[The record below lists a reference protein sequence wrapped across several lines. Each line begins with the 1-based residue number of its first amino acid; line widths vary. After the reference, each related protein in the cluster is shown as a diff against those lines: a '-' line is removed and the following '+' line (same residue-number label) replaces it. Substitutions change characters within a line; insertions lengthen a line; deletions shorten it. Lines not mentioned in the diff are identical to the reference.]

1 MVNKLTLVLCV
12 TGAAAIVAAQDAAL
26 PSFEVAT
33 VKVNKSGDAA
43 QVIRRQPGGRVT
55 ATNMPVRTLITFA
68 YQLAQFQLVGGPSWI
83 ATDRFD
89 IVAKMEGEPP
99 PVAPGSG
106 PDQIMLATRTLLAD
120 RFGLKV
126 HRETR
131 EMDIYALVLAR
142 PGAGPGPG
150 LKPSTTDCAAL
161 GAARRGGPPPGPP
174 GPPPPGAPFCGIMG
188 GVGSIRFD
196 GFPLSQMATML
207 AGQAGRMVVDRT
219 GLTGNWSFTL
229 TYAPEQR
236 GAPPA
241 GATPPGAEQSIPDP
255 NAPSLFTALQEQL
268 GLKLESA
275 KGPVEVVVID
285 AINKPTEE

>member
-1 MVNKLTLVLCV
+1 MKKSMLVLCIA
-12 TGAAAIVAAQDAAL
+12 GAAAIVVAQEAGL

-33 VKVNKSGDAA
+33 VKVNKSGDPG
-43 QVIRRQPGGRVT
+43 QFIRRQPGGRVT
-55 ATNMPVRTLITFA
+55 ATNMPARTLITFA
-68 YQLAQFQLVGGPSWI
+68 YQLAQYQLVGGPPWI
-83 ATDRFD
+83 GTDRFD
-89 IVAKMEGEPP
+89 IVAKMDGEPP
-99 PVAPGSG
+99 PVPPGSG

-131 EMDIYALVLAR
+131 EMDIYALVLAK

-161 GAARRGGPPPGPP
+161 GAARRGAPPGPP
-174 GPPPPGAPFCGIMG
+174 GPPPPGTPFCGIMG
-188 GVGSIRFD
+188 GPGSIRFD
-196 GFPLSQMATML
+196 GFPISQMATML

-219 GLTGNWSFTL
+219 GLTGSWAFTL

-236 GAPPA
+236 GAPP
-241 GATPPGAEQSIPDP
+241 PGADQPAPDP

-268 GLKLESA
+268 GLKLEST

-285 AINKPTEE
+285 AINKPTDE

>member
-1 MVNKLTLVLCV
+1 MTKLMLVLCIA
-12 TGAAAIVAAQDAAL
+12 GAAAIVVAQEAGL

-33 VKVNKSGDAA
+33 VKVNKSGDPG
-43 QVIRRQPGGRVT
+43 QFIRRQPGGRVT
-55 ATNMPVRTLITFA
+55 ATNMPARTLITFA
-68 YQLAQFQLVGGPSWI
+68 YQLAQYQLVGGPPWI
-83 ATDRFD
+83 GTDRFD
-89 IVAKMEGEPP
+89 IVAKMDGEPP
-99 PVAPGSG
+99 PVPPGSG

-131 EMDIYALVLAR
+131 EMDIYALVLAK

-174 GPPPPGAPFCGIMG
+174 GPPPPGTPFCGIMG
-188 GVGSIRFD
+188 GPGSIRFD
-196 GFPLSQMATML
+196 GFPISQMATML

-219 GLTGNWSFTL
+219 GLTGPWAFTL

-236 GAPPA
+236 GAPP
-241 GATPPGAEQSIPDP
+241 PGAEQPAPDP

-268 GLKLESA
+268 GLKLESTR
-275 KGPVEVVVID
+275 GPVEVVVID
-285 AINKPTEE
+285 AINKPSEE